1 MKKIHINIV
10 IIIALILYVVLC
22 MASCNNINSVSE
34 NSDAEYT
41 TEISIKD
48 NEDTNI
54 YPKNYWL
61 ICDNGEYYLQFDDN
75 SEISYSDNS
84 NCEEVP
90 SLKFD
95 NLDIFVSTIRNAD
108 FSQEQLK
115 AIANFPKKDGKIKI
129 FDVNNIYYPTING
142 EMADITRIYWTEGTG
157 YSYLF
162 EYNDVVF
169 SARTLSKTRY
179 EEEISNISSILEN
192 ANEVFCDSVLDDGKR
207 VIEYKTAFI
216 DKMKYVEYTYSY
228 ESRIVTLKKTYILS
242 DNRDDHFV
250 SDNIPYIIEI
260 VCCDGDLY
268 YFMDISQL
276 TEDIPDEVL
285 ISFAMEKYPEFEL
298 KYENTLE

>member
-1 MKKIHINIV
+1 MKKRHVNIV
-10 IIIALILYVVLC
+10 MIIALILYVVLC

-34 NSDAEYT
+34 NPDTEYT
-41 TEISIKD
+41 TEIGIKD